1 MDDHNGSELAALA
14 AEVEE
19 LSRVCARLSR
29 ENTQLHGIVAG
40 MTAAPA
46 PATVRDTR
54 EATPVPARPTRQVS
68 GPMSRRSIG
77 KALGVDAAGVVGA
90 AVLTDASA
98 SPAARPLLL

>member
-1 MDDHNGSELAALA
+1 
-14 AEVEE
+14 
-19 LSRVCARLSR
+19 
-29 ENTQLHGIVAG
+29 

-54 EATPVPARPTRQVS
+54 EATPVPAWPTRQVS

-77 KALGVDAAGVVGA
+77 KALGVAAAGVVGA